1 MLETHSGQQLIDDPK
16 LAASSARD
24 NRPWTLGGVAGGCT
38 LTEHIGAVML
48 GPASP
53 SSEARSLND
62 GKARGWGRSP
72 GWSSTFVVDRLE
84 RCPFMVKVGDRIR
97 LSSGKGPD
105 REGVVAAVTGS
116 MVRVRWPSE
125 QETTVIPAPGTLTV
139 LASSGDQARP
149 AVRPERAAE
158 KKAAP
163 KKTATAKKDVTKKS
177 TTSKQGATKKTKG
190 TKRSSR

>member
-1 MLETHSGQQLIDDPK
+1 
-16 LAASSARD
+16 
-24 NRPWTLGGVAGGCT
+24 
-38 LTEHIGAVML
+38 
-48 GPASP
+48 
-53 SSEARSLND
+53 
-62 GKARGWGRSP
+62 
-72 GWSSTFVVDRLE
+72 
-84 RCPFMVKVGDRIR
+84 MVKVGDRIR

-149 AVRPERAAE
+149 ALRRERAAE
-158 KKAAP
+158 KQAAP
-163 KKTATAKKDVTKKS
+163 KKAATAKKDATKKS
-177 TTSKQGATKKTKG
+177 TTSKTGATKKTKG

>member
-1 MLETHSGQQLIDDPK
+1 
-16 LAASSARD
+16 
-24 NRPWTLGGVAGGCT
+24 
-38 LTEHIGAVML
+38 
-48 GPASP
+48 
-53 SSEARSLND
+53 
-62 GKARGWGRSP
+62 
-72 GWSSTFVVDRLE
+72 
-84 RCPFMVKVGDRIR
+84 MVKVGDRIR

-139 LASSGDQARP
+139 LASSGDQARL
-149 AVRPERAAE
+149 AVRRERAAE

-163 KKTATAKKDVTKKS
+163 KKTATAKKDATKKS
-177 TTSKQGATKKTKG
+177 TTSKKGTTKKTKC